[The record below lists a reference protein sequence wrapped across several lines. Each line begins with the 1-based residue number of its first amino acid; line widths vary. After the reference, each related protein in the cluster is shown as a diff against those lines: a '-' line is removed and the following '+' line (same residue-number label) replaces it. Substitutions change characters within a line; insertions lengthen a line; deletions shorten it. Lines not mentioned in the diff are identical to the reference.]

1 MFSYSN
7 YPSSA
12 SNLLSKKSMRSPYDL
27 RLYFKRI
34 PPISSSKSYRRGQSS
49 TDLSSIH
56 SISSLKKSSFSKF
69 LAENDIPVSLIQEYL
84 DFLSQLPPARA
95 SRLMHDEILSI
106 RNSRSLVQMALSSYQ
121 LWLSSMDRIKRLN
134 KESENDSKWKINPVF
149 INEIL
154 LTLTDHAYCALV
166 MVENIV
172 AWQASFKSYFFLD
185 EDPVKFVVDGVEV
198 LSEVLKSCDFLIQS
212 ELTYYF
218 SFSISDPFLISISK
232 KILSS
237 DPKISTPGRN
247 FHSTRDCKDLFYIC
261 IQKEAL
267 KKMKSLSKWLFRINY
282 FSNHKKLEPQIK
294 FRSPRKSTGLPS
306 IKQEKNVMN
315 SLACELV
322 ANDMVVSIMTEVV
335 QNYFNF
341 KLAEKLSF
349 AMWTGEVFKL
359 LKGIV
364 KECINHEKSEQHKAQ
379 KLKEDNLQL
388 SKQILF
394 DLIDSHTFTSLDIPT
409 TFTFLY
415 QQIEQEIKEESQKR
429 LEEENTAISKTLL
442 LDLFSFSGLED
453 LLTVLSNES
462 IEECQTLI
470 SLINEQ
476 NLFIS
481 EYLYELLMN
490 TYFDNLHIP
499 RIIDEVYQ
507 IEESLFITQQ
517 KLEESSRNSRNLLFG
532 TLLEAIVRNLV
543 EIEIDSMHELCE
555 STLQDIINEQNQN
568 LQQVLQFKLDTEKIV
583 QSIASQ
589 LVDIFVQG
597 KWLSELCGNMWLAE
611 ESIAIKD
618 STMIKDLSKTVER
631 REEYTNEVFTPGIHS
646 PNEISIDHT
655 LNNDIVIDSQSLVED
670 TPRPAHEFINAMK
683 RVKNPS
689 LQVFDEKVKFLP
701 EVLNRYRQVMQNV
714 NENIVW
720 FEEELLREC
729 EKYWNSYFFWIICEK
744 KIAGMLVYSE
754 DGFGY
759 IINHI
764 SVINFLLLKEIIRE
778 IPKLI
783 NKTECPIKIMFKQ
796 RPSGPIEEALKK
808 TGFGLSE
815 ELPDKLIYK
824 NKTKEISEQFLMQI
838 KNWVKFE
845 TSAEKIARNN
855 RFSIELAEY
864 GNLYNEVSMIY
875 NILEKSSSMDIDE
888 NPENKLQEDLNEILA
903 IVLYT
908 NYPKI
913 QNFVIKEQER
923 SGIED
928 TIIHTSFLKVNLNL
942 FSSIFTS
949 FESGQK
955 YIKIP
960 SKSVKIR
967 TGQEDCRMFLIA
979 TSNPDI
985 NLFIYDSKTLNLEI
999 EENLRISK
1007 TDLFYYTSGLLKSM
1021 DDPVEYNKDLLI
1033 PCFIKSVEFENFLMS
1048 GYQILEAE
1056 GKSLFINSCQEQVQ
1070 IEFNYRGPSN
1080 HTLSMGSKVWK
1091 IVSDFVFGVIETGIF
1106 EDLEIPLLVS
1116 RIRKSDWVK

>member
-1 MFSYSN
+1 MYSYSN
-7 YPSSA
+7 HPSST
-12 SNLLSKKSMRSPYDL
+12 SNLLSKKSIRSPYDF

-34 PPISSSKSYRRGQSS
+34 APISSSKSFRRGQSS

-56 SISSLKKSSFSKF
+56 SISRLKKSSFSKF
-69 LAENDIPVSLIQEYL
+69 LGENDIPISLIHEYL
-84 DFLSQLPPARA
+84 DFLSQLPPIRS
-95 SRLMHDEILSI
+95 SRLMYDEIVNI
-106 RNSRSLVQMALSSYQ
+106 RNNRSLVQMALSSYQ
-121 LWLSSMDRIKRLN
+121 LWLSSIERIDRLN
-134 KESENDSKWKINPVF
+134 KESENDSKWKTNPVF

-154 LTLTDHAYCALV
+154 LTLTDHAYCTLV

-172 AWQASFKSYFFLD
+172 AWQASFKSYLFLD
-185 EDPVKFVVDGVEV
+185 EDPVKFVVDEVEV
-198 LSEVLKSCDFLIQS
+198 LSEVLKSCDFLVQS

-218 SFSISDPFLISISK
+218 SFSISDPFLISIARK
-232 KILSS
+232 VSS
-237 DPKISTPGRN
+237 DDPKSSTPGRN

-261 IQKEAL
+261 IEKEAL
-267 KKMKSLSKWLFRINY
+267 KKMKSLSKWLFRKNY
-282 FSNHKKLEPQIK
+282 FSSFRKLEPGKK
-294 FRSPRKSTGLPS
+294 FRSPIKSTGLPS
-306 IKQEKNVMN
+306 IKQERNVMS

-335 QNYFNF
+335 QDYFN
-341 KLAEKLSF
+341 LKLSEKVFF
-349 AMWTGEVFKL
+349 AMWTGEVFRL

-364 KECINHEKSEQHKAQ
+364 KECISHEKSEQLKAQ
-379 KLKEDNLQL
+379 KLKEDNLNL

-394 DLIDSHTFTSLDIPT
+394 DLIDSHTFTSLDIPN
-409 TFTFLY
+409 TFQILY
-415 QQIEQEIKEESQKR
+415 HQVEQEILEESKKR
-429 LEEENTAISKTLL
+429 LEAENTSICQALL
-442 LDLFSFSGLED
+442 LDLLSFSSLQD
-453 LLTVLSNES
+453 LLTSLSAES
-462 IEECQTLI
+462 LEEYQAHL

-476 NLFIS
+476 NIQIS
-481 EYLYELLMN
+481 LDLYELLMSSH
-490 TYFDNLHIP
+490 FDGLHLP
-499 RIIDEVYQ
+499 RIIDDIYR

-517 KLEESSRNSRNLLFG
+517 KLEESSRNSQNLIFS
-532 TLLEAIVRNLV
+532 TLLEAIVRNLI

-555 STLQDIINEQNQN
+555 STFQSIIHEQNQN

-583 QSIASQ
+583 QAITSQ
-589 LVDIFVQG
+589 LIEIFVGG
-597 KWLSELCGNMWLAE
+597 KWLSDLCKNMCLAE
-611 ESIAIKD
+611 E
-618 STMIKDLSKTVER
+618 STMIKDSSMAKDFSRSIEK
-631 REEYTNEVFTPGIHS
+631 REDFTNEVFTPGVHS

-655 LNNDIVIDSQSLVED
+655 LNHDIVIDSQSLIED
-670 TPRPAHEFINAMK
+670 TPRPAHEFLNAMK
-683 RVKNPS
+683 KVKSPS

-701 EVLNRYRQVMQNV
+701 DVLNRYRQVVQNV

-729 EKYWNSYFFWIICEK
+729 EKCWNSFFFWIVCEK

-759 IINHI
+759 VINHI
-764 SVINFLLLKEIIRE
+764 SVINFLLLKDIIKE

-783 NKTECPIKIMFKQ
+783 NKTDYPLKIVFKQ

-808 TGFGLSE
+808 TGFGLVE
-815 ELPDKLIYK
+815 ELPDKVVYK
-824 NKTKEISEQFLMQI
+824 NKTKEINQQFLMQI

-845 TSAEKIARNN
+845 TSTEKIVRNN

-888 NPENKLQEDLNEILA
+888 SPENKLQEDLNEILA

-923 SGIED
+923 SGVED
-928 TIIHTSFLKVNLNL
+928 TIIHTSFLKINLNI

-955 YIKIP
+955 YIRIS

-967 TGQEDCRMFLIA
+967 AGQEDCRMFLI
-979 TSNPDI
+979 TTNNPDI
-985 NLFIYDSKTLNLEI
+985 TLFIYDSKTLDIEI

-1007 TDLFYYTSGLLKSM
+1007 TDLFYYTSGLLKSL
-1021 DDPVEYNKDLLI
+1021 DESVEYNKDLLI
-1033 PCFIKSVEFENFLMS
+1033 PCFTKNLEFENFLMS
-1048 GYQILEAE
+1048 GYQILEGE
-1056 GKSLFINSCQEQVQ
+1056 GKPLFINSCQEQVQ
-1070 IEFNYRGPSN
+1070 IQFNYTGPSN
-1080 HTLSMGSKVWK
+1080 STLSMGNKVWK
-1091 IVSDFVFGVIETGIF
+1091 LVSDFVFGVIETGIF

-1116 RIRKSDWVK
+1116 RIRQSDWVK